1 MREILFRGKRKDNG
15 EWVEGIPIKTYDTEI
30 GLNLPLRYNP
40 KSITLMNTDRVLL
53 CCAMDDS
60 AYFDTEDYPIIDDE
74 TIGQYT
80 GLKDKN
86 GVRVFEGDILK
97 NTLDN
102 SISVVE
108 WGEAHTG
115 FTLKTRGTI
124 YGFPKIGHEVYKII
138 GNIYDNPELM
148 GGNTNG

>member
-1 MREILFRGKRKDNG
+1 MREILFRGKNATDNNWVYGFFTNQYVTSDTITMPPVELSTIVIESG
-15 EWVEGIPIKTYDTEI
+15 EHIVIDY
-30 GLNLPLRYNP
+30 
-40 KSITLMNTDRVLL
+40 KS
-53 CCAMDDS
+53 
-60 AYFDTEDYPIIDDE
+60 
-74 TIGQYT
+74 IGQYT
-80 GLKDKN
+80 GMKDKN

-108 WGEAHTG
+108 WSEAHTG

-138 GNIYDNPELM
+138 GNIYDNPELLE
-148 GGNTNG
+148 GDKT